1 MSESGGAVVNVG
13 AQVGGGQRPY
23 EFGYVISA
31 VLRAAVADVR
41 LRSLDSRVQKL
52 AILLRISGPLLV
64 FEGFDVEEVRFGRR
78 RQSISVDWLY
88 GRHCTDLRDVDTLVS
103 LVVARLRMTPK
114 VVASVCRKRKV
125 DVDESL
131 LAAEFEQIA
140 SVVPELAHDAVRF
153 KAWKAM
159 YMGNQMRWP
168 PEERCYYE

>member
-64 FEGFDVEEVRFGRR
+64 FEGFDVEEVHFGRR

-88 GRHCTDLRDVDTLVS
+88 GQQYTHLRDIEKLVS

-159 YMGNQMRWP
+159 YMGNQRSLP
-168 PEERCYYE
+168 PEYWCYYE